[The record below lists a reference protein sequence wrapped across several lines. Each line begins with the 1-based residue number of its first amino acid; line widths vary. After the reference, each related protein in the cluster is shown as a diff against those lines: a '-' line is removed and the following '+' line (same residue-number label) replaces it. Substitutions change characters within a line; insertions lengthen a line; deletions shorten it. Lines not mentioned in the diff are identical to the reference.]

1 MIIFCSF
8 ELIFILI
15 VNQLIYVNYFQMLKY
30 LDSIIILLK
39 NLRIKLT
46 KIKIKQR
53 LNNVNSNPS
62 KQDLKVYWS
71 ESFRDELDNWGSD
84 NVWPEIKYLTQFF
97 NGKILDICCGTGATI
112 NYLKINNNLDLYGF
126 DISDFLI
133 DGSKKFKIDHS
144 KIKVADATNTQ
155 YNNNEFEY
163 SYSIGSLEHFTE
175 KGIDLFL
182 KEASRITSKISLHQI
197 PISRDPEFQGW
208 LKLDQS
214 YFNMSQEW
222 WEEKFKKYFSKVEVV
237 DSLWA
242 DPISLGKWFICYK

>member
-1 MIIFCSF
+1 MLDKSKNHQYKSYVINHFNNKS
-8 ELIFILI
+8 L
-15 VNQLIYVNYFQMLKY
+15 NQKTENYFDKDQYLDGPYDYIKRKYFKY
-30 LDSIIILLK
+30 LK
-39 NLRIKLT
+39 GK
-46 KIKIKQR
+46 
-53 LNNVNSNPS
+53 
-62 KQDLKVYWS
+62 KV
-71 ESFRDELDNWGSD
+71 LDC
-84 NVWPEIKYLTQFF
+84 
-97 NGKILDICCGTGATI
+97 CCGTGATI

-182 KEASRITSKISLHQI
+182 KETCRITSKISLHQI